1 MSKRQSLSQGL
12 SASLAQKFIA
22 DPSSVSDADPEKLRA
37 AQTLPIAQIQLP
49 AKQPRRYFDAEK
61 QQQLTDSIQEHGI
74 LEPLLL
80 RQLDN
85 GHYELVAGERRY
97 RSAQTLKF
105 TEVPVVIRVLDDKQ
119 ALQIALIENL
129 QRDDLNAIDETEAIL
144 ELLAIEIEGTAE
156 DVASVLHRANH
167 AKNRG
172 QDLEENVSL
181 QFQRIEKV
189 LAGVGRFSPESFRT
203 SRLPLLNLPED
214 VLKVL
219 REGALEF
226 TKARAIARVK
236 DEAQRRKLLK
246 SATGKNL
253 SLNQIKEQIAQ
264 IRSDDELEEVELSGA
279 ARLTQVTKA
288 VNQSKIWDDPKKK
301 RKLDKLITELEAL
314 LDVGV

>member
-22 DPSSVSDADPEKLRA
+22 DPSSVGEAQSDRPRST
-37 AQTLPIAQIQLP
+37 QSVPIEQIQLP
-49 AKQPRRYFDAEK
+49 AKQPRRYFDPEK
-61 QQQLTDSIQEHGI
+61 QQQLTDSIQAHGI

-80 RQLDN
+80 RQLDD
-85 GHYELVAGERRY
+85 GRYELVAGERRY
-97 RSAQTLKF
+97 RSAQTLNLK
-105 TEVPVVIRVLDDKQ
+105 EVPVVIKELDDKQ

-144 ELLAIEIEGTAE
+144 ELLAIEIDGTAD
-156 DVASVLHRANH
+156 DVTSVLHRANH

-219 REGALEF
+219 REGSLEF

-236 DEAQRRKLLK
+236 DEGQRRKLLK

-253 SLNQIKEQIAQ
+253 SLSQIKEQISQ
-264 IRSDDELEEVELSGA
+264 IRSDDESEVVELSGA
-279 ARLTQVTKA
+279 ARLTHVTKA

-314 LDVGV
+314 LDLSV

>member
-22 DPSSVSDADPEKLRA
+22 DPSSVGDAQPDRPRS
-37 AQTLPIAQIQLP
+37 AQSVPIAQIQLP
-49 AKQPRRYFDAEK
+49 AKQPRRYFDPEK
-61 QQQLTDSIQEHGI
+61 QQQLTDSIQAHGI

-80 RQLDN
+80 RQLDD
-85 GHYELVAGERRY
+85 GRYELVAGERRY
-97 RSAQTLKF
+97 RSAQTLSLK
-105 TEVPVVIRVLDDKQ
+105 EVPVVIKELDDKQ

-144 ELLAIEIEGTAE
+144 ELLALEIDGSTE
-156 DVASVLHRANH
+156 DVASILHRANH

-203 SRLPLLNLPED
+203 SRLPLLNLPGD

-219 REGALEF
+219 REGSLEF
-226 TKARAIARVK
+226 TKARAISQVK
-236 DEAQRRKLLK
+236 DESQRKKLLK
-246 SATGKNL
+246 QAVSKGL
-253 SLNQIKEQIAQ
+253 SLTEIKGQVAELKMTGEP
-264 IRSDDELEEVELSGA
+264 DDGA
-279 ARLTQVTKA
+279 VSFVDRFDLVYRQVKK
-288 VNQSKIWDDPKKK
+288 VKLWDDPKKL
-301 RKLDKLITELEAL
+301 RKLEKMLVDLEGML
-314 LDVGV
+314 RMVD